1 MWMSFVAR
9 RRLQNFRVGKWEEET
24 MEEKGKLRILKKK
37 KMCSK
42 EAEYFDAIYKIK
54 ISRNFSTIFND
65 EEEIRIRIL
74 KNIGWLNPM
83 REFDTKSFNRG
94 IIFLYKKEK

>member
-1 MWMSFVAR
+1 MDELCCSTTIAEFSRGKMGR
-9 RRLQNFRVGKWEEET
+9 RNDGRKGKVTNFEEE
-24 MEEKGKLRILKKK
+24 K